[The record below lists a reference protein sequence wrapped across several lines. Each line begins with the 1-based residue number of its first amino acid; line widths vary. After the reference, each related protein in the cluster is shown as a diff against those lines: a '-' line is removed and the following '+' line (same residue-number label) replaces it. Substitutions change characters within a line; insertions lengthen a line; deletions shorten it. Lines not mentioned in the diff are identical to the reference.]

1 MENWQIYLSFIP
13 SIAVILSGVNR
24 LALGV
29 TDEINSHLL
38 PRKEVYKDIISL
50 KVKQLKWLSIAS
62 TLMFIA
68 LAILVMSALLSG
80 NHILGMM
87 YQNVP
92 IFVSISLFF
101 IAIGYMIR
109 YSYNSIRLMQKQ
121 FDVGEKE

>member
-38 PRKEVYKDIISL
+38 PQKEVYKDIIPL
-50 KVKQLKWLSIAS
+50 KIMQLKRLNVAT

-80 NHILGMM
+80 NLILGMM

-109 YSYNSIRLMQKQ
+109 YSYHSIRLVQKQ
-121 FDVGEKE
+121 FEDE